1 MIQQTTPGSAS
12 GSTDRRPTFLWR
24 LIIKDCLY
32 FVALAILL
40 GALLN
45 YSLLANSFKGTLIAK
60 IQQNQLASLKT
71 TSNQLYPGIAFL
83 DLVSAKKLFD
93 DRLAIFVDARTPQE
107 YEAGH
112 ISGAISLPVK
122 ELLTGV
128 IVPSTILPNKDS
140 VIIAYCDGGGCDYSL
155 EVAKQLSAR
164 GYHNIYVLEEG
175 YPGWE
180 AAGYA
185 VVKK

>member
-1 MIQQTTPGSAS
+1 VIQQATTGSAS
-12 GSTDRRPTFLWR
+12 GSTSGRPAFSWR

-40 GALLN
+40 GGLLN
-45 YSLLANSFKGTLIAK
+45 YSLLASSFKGTLVAR
-60 IQQNQLASLKT
+60 IQQNQLANLKT

-83 DLVSAKKLFD
+83 DMASAKKLFD
-93 DRLAIFVDARTPQE
+93 DRIAIFIDARTPQE
-107 YEAGH
+107 YEVGH

-140 VIIAYCDGGGCDYSL
+140 VLIAYCDGGGCDYSL
-155 EVAKQLSAR
+155 EVARQLSTR
-164 GYHNIYVLEEG
+164 GYHNIFVLEDG

-180 AAGYA
+180 AAGYV